1 MARMEI
7 ILPPEIAHYEG
18 ELRYFVD
25 SMVRKLHANR
35 HKKFA
40 DGLNFER
47 CLVGIE
53 GEVAELATS
62 QSQFEAFMEAADV
75 ANWAF
80 LTAVYLGRMT
90 RPEFDEMVA
99 KMVCVNGKFYHANS

>member
-1 MARMEI
+1 MTKTMEI
-7 ILPPEIAHYEG
+7 ILPDEIAHYEG

-35 HKKFA
+35 HKGFVN
-40 DGLNFER
+40 GLDFEK
-47 CLVGIE
+47 CIAGIQ
-53 GEVAELATS
+53 GEVAELEVSKT
-62 QSQFEAFMEAADV
+62 QFEAFMEAADV

-90 RPEFDEMVA
+90 RPEFDEMVGG
-99 KMVCVNGKFYHANS
+99 KQWVRNGNS